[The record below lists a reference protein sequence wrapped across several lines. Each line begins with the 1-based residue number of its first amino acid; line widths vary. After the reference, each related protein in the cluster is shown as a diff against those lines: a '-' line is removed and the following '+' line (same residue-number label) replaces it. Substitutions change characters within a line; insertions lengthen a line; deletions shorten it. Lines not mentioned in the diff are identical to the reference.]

1 MKIITAI
8 MALAMAAVSTIHG
21 ASGSFYGD
29 LNAKDMSG
37 NEEVLYQ
44 FRSDDNEVW
53 WLLTENEVGRVPKE
67 GDRYVLVYD
76 DKGTT
81 SCRHGDDCECY
92 LYDDELITV
101 IRITG
106 KEKR

>member
-8 MALAMAAVSTIHG
+8 MALAMAAASTIHG

-44 FRSDDNEVW
+44 FRSDD
-53 WLLTENEVGRVPKE
+53 NEVGRVPKE